1 MTKRPLC
8 LGAAGVLSGILA
20 AAYGWSVFARALLA
34 CGVLACGILGGI
46 FADGYRPGDGISPSE
61 RKRTAFGAGVFL
73 LMFALGSGR
82 YLEAEE
88 SRQAYLGEL
97 QDGMYVTVQGQ
108 LAGKQVQ
115 KNRYVYELTSC
126 MFRTD
131 SSNFL
136 QAEPVSC
143 GGVLIYSES
152 DDCSIGDI
160 LIYHGEITLWKRAS
174 NEGAFDAKAYYFA
187 RGFDFAMEGP
197 ALDRKVCAKR
207 QTAEALWQLG
217 QQIKEVYLKTMGER
231 DAGIL
236 ATMVVGDREFLD
248 AETKRLYQIGGL
260 SHILAISGL
269 HISVIGMAL
278 YRMLKKAGLPFGM
291 AALAAAG
298 VMYGYGG
305 MAGWGVSVRRAVL
318 MFLLFLGA
326 QVIGRSYDTFCAL
339 AFAAVALLWKNP
351 CLFWDAGFRF
361 SFVAILGVVWVGQ
374 SISYEKKGMGALR
387 GKIFAASAVWFTT
400 LPLVAWYFYEI
411 PVYAVFVNLLM
422 LPMMGVLLGFGAAG
436 GMVGLLS
443 LPLAKGML
451 FPCRILL
458 FMGKHIC
465 ALAGML
471 PGAMWI
477 VGRPQCWQIAVYY
490 AFLGAG
496 TCLVH
501 RQREQREREKEHG
514 RRAEQKSGGHPGVFL
529 AALLLL
535 AVLGVPRSGE
545 AELDMLDVGQGDG
558 CYLQTKEGYH
568 LFVDGGSS
576 NVGKVGTYRILPFLK
591 YKGVK
596 KIDCWVVSHTD
607 EDHISGL
614 REILSS
620 GYPVEYLAVA
630 EQMPRDENWEE
641 LEALAEDAGTKVV
654 WLGRGDIWH
663 FGNATF
669 TALHPGETEAA
680 FGGQS
685 VDKNEE
691 SLVLFYQEDDFAGV
705 FTGDIGTAQEEEI
718 LTWLQNTKTGA
729 NVQKIDF
736 YKAAHHGSRYSNSTG
751 FLEALAPEIAL
762 VSCSRTNRYGH
773 PSKEAVWHMQQAG
786 SQVYYTMESGRLC
799 VKKTDGQAVCQGYL
813 EEKEQW
819 WQ

>member
-1 MTKRPLC
+1 MRKRPMCLAC
-8 LGAAGVLSGILA
+8 LGFMLVLVLLRIAGVPLGTPFSDPKYENKAQQGRKVWIAGTIETYEKKSSNNGYVLRGEGSKGKIYLLAKRGDLPVGAAVRVYGTVKKPESPRNPGMFDEKTYYEGKGCAFYVISEREEVVDVGRWNLGEALRLERERCCAVLKEMMPEEEAGVLSAMLLGERSELTEETYLAYQQSGLLHLISVSGMHLMLLGMALRRLLMALHLPKTPASLA
-20 AAYGWSVFARALLA
+20 AAAGMVLYGMFTGSGTATVRAVVMFAVRMGAVAVGRTYDSLSALSLA
-34 CGVLACGILGGI
+34 AILMLAENPSYLEQSGFWLSFGAVTAISGVYPVLAGEK
-46 FADGYRPGDGISPSE
+46 AE
-61 RKRTAFGAGVFL
+61 RKRRGEKTG
-73 LMFALGSGR
+73 
-82 YLEAEE
+82 LEK
-88 SRQAYLGEL
+88 
-97 QDGMYVTVQGQ
+97 
-108 LAGKQVQ
+108 LAAKGK
-115 KNRYVYELTSC
+115 E
-126 MFRTD
+126 
-131 SSNFL
+131 
-136 QAEPVSC
+136 A
-143 GGVLIYSES
+143 
-152 DDCSIGDI
+152 
-160 LIYHGEITLWKRAS
+160 
-174 NEGAFDAKAYYFA
+174 
-187 RGFDFAMEGP
+187 AM
-197 ALDRKVCAKR
+197 
-207 QTAEALWQLG
+207 
-217 QQIKEVYLKTMGER
+217 VYLS
-231 DAGIL
+231 L
-236 ATMVVGDREFLD
+236 QL
-248 AETKRLYQIGGL
+248 
-260 SHILAISGL
+260 
-269 HISVIGMAL
+269 
-278 YRMLKKAGLPFGM
+278 
-291 AALAAAG
+291 
-298 VMYGYGG
+298 VM
-305 MAGWGVSVRRAVL
+305 
-318 MFLLFLGA
+318 
-326 QVIGRSYDTFCAL
+326 I
-339 AFAAVALLWKNP
+339 
-351 CLFWDAGFRF
+351 
-361 SFVAILGVVWVGQ
+361 
-374 SISYEKKGMGALR
+374 
-387 GKIFAASAVWFTT
+387 
-400 LPLVAWYFYEI
+400 PLQAWYFYEI

-477 VGRPQCWQIAVYY
+477 VGRPQRWQIAVYY
-490 AFLGAG
+490 AFLGVG
-496 TCLVH
+496 TCLLH

-514 RRAEQKSGGHPGVFL
+514 RRAEQKNGGHPGVFL
-529 AALLLL
+529 AGLLLL

-576 NVGKVGTYRILPFLK
+576 NVGKVGIYRILPFLK

-654 WLGRGDIWH
+654 WLRRGDIWH
-663 FGNATF
+663 FGKATF

-691 SLVLFYQEDDFAGV
+691 SLVLFYQEDDFTGV
-705 FTGDIGTAQEEEI
+705 FTGDIGAAQEEEI
-718 LTWLQNTKTGA
+718 LTWLQKTKTGA
-729 NVQKIDF
+729 DVQKIDF

-751 FLEALAPEIAL
+751 FLESLAPEIAL

-773 PSKEAVWHMQQAG
+773 PSKEAVGHMQQAG

-799 VKKTDGQAVCQGYL
+799 VKKTDGQAVCRGYL

>member
-1 MTKRPLC
+1 
-8 LGAAGVLSGILA
+8 
-20 AAYGWSVFARALLA
+20 
-34 CGVLACGILGGI
+34 
-46 FADGYRPGDGISPSE
+46 
-61 RKRTAFGAGVFL
+61 
-73 LMFALGSGR
+73 
-82 YLEAEE
+82 
-88 SRQAYLGEL
+88 
-97 QDGMYVTVQGQ
+97 
-108 LAGKQVQ
+108 
-115 KNRYVYELTSC
+115 
-126 MFRTD
+126 
-131 SSNFL
+131 
-136 QAEPVSC
+136 
-143 GGVLIYSES
+143 
-152 DDCSIGDI
+152 
-160 LIYHGEITLWKRAS
+160 
-174 NEGAFDAKAYYFA
+174 
-187 RGFDFAMEGP
+187 
-197 ALDRKVCAKR
+197 
-207 QTAEALWQLG
+207 
-217 QQIKEVYLKTMGER
+217 
-231 DAGIL
+231 
-236 ATMVVGDREFLD
+236 
-248 AETKRLYQIGGL
+248 
-260 SHILAISGL
+260 
-269 HISVIGMAL
+269 
-278 YRMLKKAGLPFGM
+278 
-291 AALAAAG
+291 
-298 VMYGYGG
+298 
-305 MAGWGVSVRRAVL
+305 
-318 MFLLFLGA
+318 
-326 QVIGRSYDTFCAL
+326 
-339 AFAAVALLWKNP
+339 
-351 CLFWDAGFRF
+351 
-361 SFVAILGVVWVGQ
+361 
-374 SISYEKKGMGALR
+374 
-387 GKIFAASAVWFTT
+387 
-400 LPLVAWYFYEI
+400 
-411 PVYAVFVNLLM
+411 
-422 LPMMGVLLGFGAAG
+422 
-436 GMVGLLS
+436 
-443 LPLAKGML
+443 
-451 FPCRILL
+451 
-458 FMGKHIC
+458 MGKHIC

-477 VGRPQCWQIAVYY
+477 VGRPQRWQIAVYY
-490 AFLGAG
+490 AFLGVG
-496 TCLVH
+496 TCLLH

-514 RRAEQKSGGHPGVFL
+514 RRAEQKNGGHPGVFL

-535 AVLGVPRSGE
+535 AVLGVSRSGE
-545 AELDMLDVGQGDG
+545 AELDMLDVGQGDA

-669 TALHPGETEAA
+669 TALHPGESEDA

-705 FTGDIGTAQEEEI
+705 FTGDIGATQEEEI
-718 LTWLQNTKTGA
+718 LTWLQKTKTGA
-729 NVQKIDF
+729 DVQKIDF

-773 PSKEAVWHMQQAG
+773 PSKEAVGHMQQAG

>member
-1 MTKRPLC
+1 M
-8 LGAAGVLSGILA
+8 
-20 AAYGWSVFARALLA
+20 
-34 CGVLACGILGGI
+34 
-46 FADGYRPGDGISPSE
+46 
-61 RKRTAFGAGVFL
+61 AF
-73 LMFALGSGR
+73 
-82 YLEAEE
+82 
-88 SRQAYLGEL
+88 
-97 QDGMYVTVQGQ
+97 
-108 LAGKQVQ
+108 
-115 KNRYVYELTSC
+115 
-126 MFRTD
+126 
-131 SSNFL
+131 
-136 QAEPVSC
+136 
-143 GGVLIYSES
+143 
-152 DDCSIGDI
+152 
-160 LIYHGEITLWKRAS
+160 
-174 NEGAFDAKAYYFA
+174 
-187 RGFDFAMEGP
+187 
-197 ALDRKVCAKR
+197 
-207 QTAEALWQLG
+207 
-217 QQIKEVYLKTMGER
+217 
-231 DAGIL
+231 
-236 ATMVVGDREFLD
+236 
-248 AETKRLYQIGGL
+248 
-260 SHILAISGL
+260 
-269 HISVIGMAL
+269 
-278 YRMLKKAGLPFGM
+278 YRMLKKTGLPFGM

-298 VMYGYGG
+298 VMCGYGG
-305 MAGWGVSVRRAVL
+305 MAGWGVSVRRSVL

-339 AFAAVALLWKNP
+339 ALAAVALLWKNP

-411 PVYAVFVNLLM
+411 PVYAVFVNVLM
-422 LPMMGVLLGFGAAG
+422 LPMMGVLLGFGVTG
-436 GMVGLLS
+436 GVAGLLS
-443 LPLAKGML
+443 LTLAKGVL
-451 FPCRILL
+451 LPCRILL

-477 VGRPQCWQIAVYY
+477 VGRPWRWQITVYY
-490 AFLGAG
+490 AFLAAG
-496 TCLVH
+496 TCFLR
-501 RQREQREREKEHG
+501 RQRARREREKEYG

-529 AALLLL
+529 AGLLLL
-535 AVLGVPRSGE
+535 AILGGPRSGE

-591 YKGVK
+591 YKGAK
-596 KIDCWVVSHTD
+596 KIDCWVVTHTD

-614 REILSS
+614 LEILSS

-641 LEALAEDAGTKVV
+641 LETLAEAVGTKVV
-654 WLGRGDIWH
+654 RMKCGDVLH

-669 TALHPGETEAA
+669 TALHPGEPEDALR
-680 FGGQS
+680 GQS

-691 SLVLFYQEDDFAGV
+691 SLVLFYQENDFSGI
-705 FTGDIGTAQEEEI
+705 FTGDIGAAQEGEI
-718 LTWLQNTKTGA
+718 LTWLQKTKMEDDA
-729 NVQKIDF
+729 QKIDF
-736 YKAAHHGSRYSNSTG
+736 YKAAHHGSRYSNSTE
-751 FLEALAPEIAL
+751 FLEALAPEISL

-773 PSKEAVWHMQQAG
+773 PSKEAVGHMEQAG

-799 VKKTDGQAVCQGYL
+799 VKKTDGHAACSGYL